1 MSGGSDLIQTAAR
14 EAVSGQVT
22 FQLYLADFPGGAV
35 ERKPG
40 KETTCQCQGH
50 GFDLWSRKI
59 PQAEGN

>member
-1 MSGGSDLIQTAAR
+1 MKELGLKLRNDQICTKIEMSQ
-14 EAVSGQVT
+14 
-22 FQLYLADFPGGAV
+22 DFPGGAV

>member
-1 MSGGSDLIQTAAR
+1 MKELGLKLRNDQICTKIKM
-14 EAVSGQVT
+14 
-22 FQLYLADFPGGAV
+22 FQDFPGGSV